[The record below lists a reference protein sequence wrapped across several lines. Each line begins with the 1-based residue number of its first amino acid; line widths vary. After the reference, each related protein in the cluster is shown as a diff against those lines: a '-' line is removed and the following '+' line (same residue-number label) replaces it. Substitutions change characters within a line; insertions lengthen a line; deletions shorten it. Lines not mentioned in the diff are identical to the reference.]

1 VTDTHWPDYYD
12 VTAERPAWPTVI
24 RAAGSFAELPPGS
37 APRLAVDL
45 GCGAGRDTRELLRR
59 GWRVVAVDRT
69 PEGIATLLK
78 LTPPG
83 DRPRLKAHVA
93 DVASFPVP
101 ACDLV
106 NANLILPFLP
116 SDAYGATWARIRAAL
131 PPGGRFSGML
141 FGDRDQAATDEPDMT
156 CPSPEVIRGHLAG
169 FRIEHWEEKEE
180 DGHTAL
186 GEPHH
191 FHLIEVVAV
200 RLGDTATKAPGGDGG
215 SSTTGDHG
223 AAMDASTGGRAVG

>member
-1 VTDTHWPDYYD
+1 MTDTHWPDYYD
-12 VTAERPAWPTVI
+12 VTAERPAWATVI
-24 RAAGSFAELPPGS
+24 RAAGAFDELPPS
-37 APRLAVDL
+37 APPRLAVDL

-69 PEGIATLLK
+69 PEGIQKLQT
-78 LTPPG
+78 LTPAEHH
-83 DRPRLKAHVA
+83 DRLETHVA
-93 DVASFPVP
+93 DVADFEIPP
-101 ACDLV
+101 CDLV

-116 SDAYGATWARIRAAL
+116 ADAYAATWARIRAAL

-156 CPSPEVIRGHLAG
+156 CPSPDVIRGHLAG

-186 GEPHH
+186 GEAHH

-200 RLGDTATKAPGGDGG
+200 RLGDVATRAAEGD
-215 SSTTGDHG
+215 SSTSTGDDRS
-223 AAMDASTGGRAVG
+223 ALDASTGGGAVG

>member
-1 VTDTHWPDYYD
+1 
-12 VTAERPAWPTVI
+12 
-24 RAAGSFAELPPGS
+24 
-37 APRLAVDL
+37 
-45 GCGAGRDTRELLRR
+45 
-59 GWRVVAVDRT
+59 VDRT

-101 ACDLV
+101 VCDLV

-116 SDAYGATWARIRAAL
+116 AEAYAATWAGIRAAI
-131 PPGGRFSGML
+131 PTGGRLAAML
-141 FGDRDQAATDEPDMT
+141 FGDRDQAAIEPDMT
-156 CPSPEVIRGHLAG
+156 CPSPEVIRDHLHG
-169 FRIEHWEEKEE
+169 FDIEHWDEREE
-180 DGHTAL
+180 DGQTAL

-200 RLGDTATKAPGGDGG
+200 RRAAPGDDG
-215 SSTTGDHG
+215 
-223 AAMDASTGGRAVG
+223 VG